1 MRAIALPAF
10 LVSSLLAGV
19 ALASSF
25 NEVARAVDDDEKLIF
40 AGVEP
45 AKALIRKPCGAAILE
60 TDDAPES
67 FDCVYVQTEK
77 DLNLFSL
84 EDGYLMSELQAKLN
98 VMDGVALQRTGRW
111 AQVQV
116 FHGDRV
122 AAFYIYGDQ
131 WIDTE
136 ATEAVYN
143 WLIEHGVPQ
152 RNPRKWIGR

>member
-1 MRAIALPAF
+1 MRTAL
-10 LVSSLLAGV
+10 LLLTALATSV
-19 ALASSF
+19 AMASSF
-25 NEVARAVDDDEKLIF
+25 SETARAVTDDQKLIY

-45 AKALIRKPCGAAILE
+45 ENVLFRKQCGAAILE
-60 TDDAPES
+60 TDDPPQV

-84 EDGYLMSELQAKLN
+84 EDGYLMAEVQTKLN
-98 VMDGVALQRTGRW
+98 VVDGVALQRAGRW

-116 FHGDRV
+116 FNGDRI

-131 WIDTE
+131 WIDT
-136 ATEAVYN
+136 AQTEAVYQ